1 VVKTD
6 TTVKKK
12 RYTITMSLDTASKTF
27 LNQDDILEEI
37 NRIKFMLDNLQKE
50 KSVILGKNSTYKRK
64 HDFIT
69 DDFEYDSDDTECC
82 IFKDVK
88 CSKIN

>member
-1 VVKTD
+1 
-6 TTVKKK
+6 
-12 RYTITMSLDTASKTF
+12 
-27 LNQDDILEEI
+27 
-37 NRIKFMLDNLQKE
+37 MLDNLQKE